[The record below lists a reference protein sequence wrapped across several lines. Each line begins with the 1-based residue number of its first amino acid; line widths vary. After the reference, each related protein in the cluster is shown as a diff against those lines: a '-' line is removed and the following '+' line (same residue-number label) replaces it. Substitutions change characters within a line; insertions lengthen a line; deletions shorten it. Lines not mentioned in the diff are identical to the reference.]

1 MYIAEYYISPGG
13 NKPVEKFIL
22 EQTAEWQSW
31 IFAAL
36 ELLQEREG
44 KLKNYLAE
52 TKHIEDKIFE
62 LKFKQIPVRIL
73 YAYHPCVRGR
83 MVLLHA
89 VIKKRDD
96 LKRKDIET
104 AETNYRQI

>member
-44 KLKNYLAE
+44 KLKN
-52 TKHIEDKIFE
+52 
-62 LKFKQIPVRIL
+62 
-73 YAYHPCVRGR
+73 
-83 MVLLHA
+83 
-89 VIKKRDD
+89 
-96 LKRKDIET
+96 
-104 AETNYRQI
+104 